1 MSARSVDTSTREA
14 SKMNRT
20 TMSVPSAVSPKANSD
35 RSKPVLPGKYS
46 RQREL
51 VYRAVMESSEHPTAE
66 AVYQKVRCD
75 CPDIS
80 LGTVY
85 RNLGRLAECGAIRRI
100 GVPEGSDHFDGTLRE
115 HYHLFCTSCG
125 CVCDVDLPELEGL
138 QQVVEQRTG
147 FAVTGHD
154 LILRGLCEDC
164 RKKSEKE
171 NAQ

>member
-1 MSARSVDTSTREA
+1 
-14 SKMNRT
+14 
-20 TMSVPSAVSPKANSD
+20 MSVPSAASPKANSD

-85 RNLGRLAECGAIRRI
+85 RNLGRLAECGAIRKI
-100 GVPEGSDHFDGTLRE
+100 GVPEGS
-115 HYHLFCTSCG
+115 
-125 CVCDVDLPELEGL
+125 VCDVDLPELEGL